1 MPSLLFASGWL
12 TDRSRAPRQVVTVF
26 AIFGAIVLAGAKG
39 IQTINEKLNY
49 IFFLLLATIIGV
61 GMLQV
66 CLWLPSDSIMH
77 SGDS

>member
-1 MPSLLFASGWL
+1 
-12 TDRSRAPRQVVTVF
+12 VVTVF
-26 AIFGAIVLAGAKG
+26 GIFGAIMLAGAKG

-66 CLWLPSDSIMH
+66 CLWEPSARIMH
-77 SGDS
+77 SGDDDPSRAGAEHLLMS